1 MPRVPPAGAQRL
13 LVADRDRDELEIGDH
28 RQRLTCV
35 PRGEKVAARLGA
47 DPPEQSVRRAL
58 GRGRLP
64 CSVVLPP
71 RRSCGK
77 RRADRG
83 RHRPRGRA
91 RRASRGRAGVA
102 SGVRSRSSARRDRA
116 ATRRF
121 RSRAAR
127 RDGQQ
132 RAPRAASQQPQQPRR
147 RVRASTRCHTR
158 RSRRARD
165 APGRRVSS
173 RPSPTREPSRHRCPT
188 RRRSRSRR
196 SSSADGAA
204 CIGAV
209 RPGGSGSRAR
219 RVIGSRR
226 RRARCRRA
234 SQRRS
239 S

>member
-47 DPPEQSVRRAL
+47 DPPEQSVRRGL
-58 GRGRLP
+58 GRAACRARL
-64 CSVVLPP
+64 CCRLDEAA
-71 RRSCGK
+71 GND
-77 RRADRG
+77 ADRG
-83 RHRPRGRA
+83 RRRPRGRA

-147 RVRASTRCHTR
+147 RVRASTRCHAR